1 MMRTWIAGSL
11 ALGLICSTVPVNAFE
26 KQETI
31 RPATLMKAKE
41 VPAFSKQADSALTGR
56 FDSDGLAVWYFDAKD
71 LSRKER
77 TLSSSSTTIR
87 TERCS
92 PVKPTRKQVASTI
105 GITKSRMIRS
115 TSHSVGV
122 VDNT

>member
-1 MMRTWIAGSL
+1 MRTWIAGSL
-11 ALGLICSTVPVNAFE
+11 ALGLICSTVQVNAFE

-71 LSRKER
+71 F
-77 TLSSSSTTIR
+77 
-87 TERCS
+87 
-92 PVKPTRKQVASTI
+92 VAKGT
-105 GITKSRMIRS
+105 
-115 TSHSVGV
+115 HFEFEL
-122 VDNT
+122 DYNTYGTMFASKAD